1 MDGLIVIT
9 FSIIIGFIALVLIL
23 PVIILSLFDK
33 SREAKKHSV
42 TKYQR
47 EMEKIEK
54 PEVIAKQ
61 IDNEERMTLIIFSI
75 VILIVLVVTI
85 YILFC
90 YR

>member
-23 PVIILSLFDK
+23 PVVILSLFDK
-33 SREAKKHSV
+33 SREAKKQSV

-75 VILIVLVVTI
+75 VILIVLVVII